1 MKKVIMVNT
10 HSFHVPVMG
19 IGFTIDTPMK
29 VAQLGIDSVISLV
42 DDGLIERLRKY
53 YCEKYALP
61 YQEISA
67 RMEDFRAKRIT
78 SYLDMMHQQAEEKL
92 DKIRTM
98 ASGKFDEV
106 KAYFQLLPDQSSL
119 KREFNEMLPQVSM
132 QELRQWLKTKLSV
145 GSIDVNIMT
154 KVDKDNFKD
163 GEALPVEFNDA
174 HAALRGFAKST
185 VESSVVLSA
194 GMNPRLYSYMAQFEA
209 FFATAT
215 GSLKKK
221 IVLKVSDFRSALI
234 QGRLLAKKGL
244 WVSEFRIESG
254 LNCGGH
260 AFASEGH
267 LMGPIL
273 AEFREKRQML
283 VKTLHEALVGA
294 LDNTEKPVPDEPL
307 PLKITAQ
314 GGVGTAEE
322 HQFLMDHYQVDSVG
336 WGTPFLLVPE
346 VVSIDKETLAKLE
359 VAGEKDLYLSGV
371 SPLGVPFNNLRGNT
385 KDIEKQADIDRGKPG
400 STCPKQYVALNNEF
414 TERRI
419 CTASRQYQRKKIAR
433 LKQQDLSDEA
443 YEKAYDAVVERGC
456 ICVGLGTSAL
466 LSKGMDTR
474 EEGAGVSVCPGP
486 NMAYFSQRTSLKQMV
501 DHIYGRSMELQPQN
515 RPNMFMKELFLY
527 LDYLQKQV
535 KEYEIPLSKEQQKY
549 LKSFMKNMGEGI
561 EYYQQL
567 FSSVTNYFQDSKV
580 QIEADLSRGIRW
592 FKQLRK
598 KIDEMNQAEVMA

>member
-1 MKKVIMVNT
+1 MVNT
-10 HSFHVPVMG
+10 HSFHIPVMG
-19 IGFTIDTPMK
+19 IGFTLDTPLK
-29 VAQLGIDSVISLV
+29 IAQLGIDSVISLV
-42 DDGLIERLRKY
+42 DDGLIEKLRKF

-61 YQEISA
+61 YQEIST
-67 RMEDFRAKRIT
+67 RMDDFRAKRIT

-98 ASGKFDEV
+98 ASGKIDEV
-106 KAYFQLLPDQSSL
+106 KAYFQLLPDQSSI
-119 KREFNEMLPQVSM
+119 KREFYEMLPQVSM

-163 GEALPVEFNDA
+163 GKALPVEFNDA

-185 VESSVVLSA
+185 VQSSVVLSA
-194 GMNPRLYSYMAQFEA
+194 GMNPRLYSYMAQFEE

-215 GSLKKK
+215 GSLRKK

-234 QGRLLAKKGL
+234 QGKLLAKKGL

-294 LDNTEKPVPDEPL
+294 LDSTEKPVPDEPL
-307 PLKITAQ
+307 PMRITAQ

-346 VVSIDKETLAKLE
+346 VVSIDMDTLAKLE
-359 VAGEKDLYLSGV
+359 AAGEKDLYLSGV

-400 STCPKQYVALNNEF
+400 STCPKQYVGLNNEF

-419 CTASRQYQRKKIAR
+419 CTASRLYQRKKIAQ
-433 LKQQDLSDEA
+433 LKQQDLSEA
-443 YEKAYDAVVERGC
+443 EYQKAYQKVVERGC

-466 LSKGMDTR
+466 LAKGIDTR
-474 EEGAGVSVCPGP
+474 EEGEGVSVCPGP
-486 NMAYFSQRTSLKQMV
+486 NMAYFSERASLKQAV
-501 DHIYGRSMELQPQN
+501 DHIYGRITHWHFQQ

-527 LDYLQKQV
+527 LDYLQKQIG
-535 KEYEIPLSKEQQKY
+535 EYELPLSKEQQKY
-549 LKSFMKNMGEGI
+549 LKSFVKNLEGGI
-561 EYYQQL
+561 GYYQGL
-567 FSSVTNYFQDSKV
+567 FAEVTRYFTKSKQ
-580 QIEADLSRGIRW
+580 QIAADLDKASKW
-592 FKQLRK
+592 FNQLRMQVT
-598 KIDEMNQAEVMA
+598 EMCAAEVMA